1 MNAREENIY
10 LAHNSRLQSRIE
22 GSSSEQELRTAD
34 HITGLQ
40 GPRETRAPTLPSCTL
55 CLVTPFSFM
64 PFRGQP
70 TKLPPTFQV
79 RLSYLISV
87 KAIKIISRRHVHRPT
102 SSRELFSWDSLSR
115 WCYIV
120 TGWYLKLP
128 ASSPS
133 LPYLSLT
140 DMYHLK
146 DVSQFLSVSAVNTK
160 GHISFSF
167 SVVWCPR
174 YNIKISVWPPS
185 PSIPMPWSV
194 CLHLH
199 LHVDIFLVC
208 RQNNIFHYD
217 TFIHI
222 HHWALFI
229 IIPPAPTQELPQTL
243 FHCPLLHQ
251 TVPHVFSCHLYL
263 SMAVLCLLQQGIMF
277 MASNLLHRWSS
288 PEQAILLPL
297 PPQWWVYW
305 RVITSSS

>member
-1 MNAREENIY
+1 
-10 LAHNSRLQSRIE
+10 
-22 GSSSEQELRTAD
+22 
-34 HITGLQ
+34 
-40 GPRETRAPTLPSCTL
+40 
-55 CLVTPFSFM
+55 M

-70 TKLPPTFQV
+70 TTLPPTFQV

-87 KAIKIISRRHVHRPT
+87 KAIKIISHRHVHRPT

-133 LPYLSLT
+133 LLYLSLT
-140 DMYHLK
+140 DIYHLK
-146 DVSQFLSVSAVNTK
+146 YMSQFLSVSAVNTR

-199 LHVDIFLVC
+199 VDIFLVC
-208 RQNNIFHYD
+208 RQNNILHYD
-217 TFIHI
+217 TFTHI
-222 HHWALFI
+222 HHWVLFI
-229 IIPPAPTQELPQTL
+229 FIPPPHPHELPQTL

-263 SMAVLCLLQQGIMF
+263 SMAVYVSWNRASCLWPQTYCRDEAHLNRPSSCLCLPNDGF
-277 MASNLLHRWSS
+277 TEESS
-288 PEQAILLPL
+288 PHPLKQSSNFDCLFCLLLDLAIRPNPHGLRWPL
-297 PPQWWVYW
+297 TSYW
-305 RVITSSS
+305 NS